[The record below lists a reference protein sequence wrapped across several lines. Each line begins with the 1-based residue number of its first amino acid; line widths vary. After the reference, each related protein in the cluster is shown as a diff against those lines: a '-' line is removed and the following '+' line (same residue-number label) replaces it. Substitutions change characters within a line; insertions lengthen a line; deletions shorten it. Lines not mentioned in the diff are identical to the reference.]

1 MKEYTQNVIRLVQT
15 LEAGEAPFSAVSRFL
30 LAADRQDLMVAG
42 PVLARVIP
50 ELEPLLGFDQR
61 SPHHAYDLYTHVA
74 HVVSGLPANLTLR
87 WAALLH
93 DIGKIPTFTRDETGR
108 GHFYGHASAGAEMAD
123 RVLQRL
129 GAPDSLRQQAALLIE
144 RHMKRLIPDEQ
155 LLRNQADCLGWETL
169 ENLLALQE
177 ADMDSKGTGN
187 REESDVFQRV
197 RLLLTDLRREAE
209 SCIR

>member
-1 MKEYTQNVIRLVQT
+1 MEAYTEKVT
-15 LEAGEAPFSAVSRFL
+15 LLSRTLGEGEAPFPAVSRFL
-30 LAADRQDLMVAG
+30 LEADRQDLLAAG

-50 ELEPLLGFDQR
+50 ELKPLLGFDQR
-61 SPHHAYDLYTHVA
+61 SPHHAYDLYTHVV
-74 HVVSGLPANLTLR
+74 HVVSGLPADLTLR

-144 RHMKRLIPDEQ
+144 QHMKRLIPDKQ
-155 LLRNQADCLGWETL
+155 LLQRQADCLGWETL
-169 ENLLALQE
+169 EYLLALQD

-209 SCIR
+209 LCKL